1 MVISQIRE
9 PLTRIVQPVIIFFA
23 KLGLHPTVFTV
34 IGLLLSI
41 STGVFLALD
50 NFLVAFILIWFGGAM
65 DFIDGGVARYRKLES
80 KQGSF
85 LDSIFD
91 RISDVCVFGGLI
103 LANHEVTAT
112 VSVFGGLIL
121 ANYEV
126 TGAAVTIFK
135 RIDPITGITMLASV
149 LLISY
154 IRAKG
159 ESVGIKKMAVG
170 IMERAERWIVLMVLM
185 FVALLVPAFGDNVIG
200 TFSIVGLDITS
211 TGFSI
216 GYMILTGLCVI
227 TVIQRFVYASVQ
239 LKKGEP
245 IQEIGK

>member
-41 STGVFLALD
+41 STGIFLAID
-50 NFLVAFILIWFGGAM
+50 NFLVAFILIFFGGAM
-65 DFIDGGVARYRKLES
+65 DFIDGGVARYRKLDS

-91 RISDVCVFGGLI
+91 RISDVCVFGGI
-103 LANHEVTAT
+103 IFSSQVDP
-112 VSVFGGLIL
+112 
-121 ANYEV
+121 V
-126 TGAAVTIFK
+126 TGIVMVAA
-135 RIDPITGITMLASV
+135 S

-159 ESVGIKKMAVG
+159 ESVGVKKMAMG
-170 IMERAERWIVLMVLM
+170 IMERAERWLVLMVLM
-185 FVALLVPAFGDNVIG
+185 FVVLLVPSFGFQVGNLAINIELIG
-200 TFSIVGLDITS
+200 LHFAI

-216 GYMILTGLCVI
+216 GYMVLTALCVI
-227 TVIQRFVYASVQ
+227 TVIQRFVYVSIQ
-239 LKKGEP
+239 LKNSEP
-245 IQEIGK
+245 VQEINK

>member
-41 STGVFLALD
+41 STGIFLAID
-50 NFLVAFILIWFGGAM
+50 NFLVAFILIFFGGAM

-91 RISDVCVFGGLI
+91 RISDVCVFGGI
-103 LANHEVTAT
+103 IFSSQVDA
-112 VSVFGGLIL
+112 
-121 ANYEV
+121 V
-126 TGAAVTIFK
+126 TGIVMVAA
-135 RIDPITGITMLASV
+135 S

-159 ESVGIKKMAVG
+159 ESVGVKKMAMG
-170 IMERAERWIVLMVLM
+170 IMERAERWLVLMVLM
-185 FVALLVPAFGDNVIG
+185 FVILLVPSFGLQVGTLAFNIELIG
-200 TFSIVGLDITS
+200 LHFPI

-216 GYMILTGLCVI
+216 GYMVLTALCVI
-227 TVIQRFVYASVQ
+227 TVIQRFVYVSIQ
-239 LKKGEP
+239 LKNSEP
-245 IQEIGK
+245 VQEIHK

>member
-23 KLGLHPTVFTV
+23 KLGLHPTVYTV

-91 RISDVCVFGGLI
+91 RVSDVCVFGGIIFSSQVDLVTGI
-103 LANHEVTAT
+103 IMVTA
-112 VSVFGGLIL
+112 S
-121 ANYEV
+121 
-126 TGAAVTIFK
+126 
-135 RIDPITGITMLASV
+135 

-159 ESVGIKKMAVG
+159 ESVGVKKMAMG
-170 IMERAERWIVLMVLM
+170 IMERAERWLVLMVLM
-185 FVALLVPAFGDNVIG
+185 FVYLLVP
-200 TFSIVGLDITS
+200 TFREQVGNLAIAS
-211 TGFSI
+211 LGFEITGFSI
-216 GYMILTGLCVI
+216 GYMALTGLCVI
-227 TVIQRFVYASVQ
+227 TVIQRFVYVSVQ
-239 LKKGEP
+239 LKKSEP
-245 IQEIGK
+245 IQEISK

>member
-34 IGLLLSI
+34 TGLLLSI
-41 STGVFLALD
+41 STGIFLALD
-50 NFLVAFILIWFGGAM
+50 NFLVAFILIFFGGAM
-65 DFIDGGVARYRKLES
+65 DFIDGGVARYRQLES

-91 RISDVCVFGGLI
+91 RISDVCVFGGI
-103 LANHEVTAT
+103 
-112 VSVFGGLIL
+112 
-121 ANYEV
+121 
-126 TGAAVTIFK
+126 IFS
-135 RIDPITGITMLASV
+135 RQVDAITGIIMVTAS

-159 ESVGIKKMAVG
+159 ESVGVKKMAMG
-170 IMERAERWIVLMVLM
+170 IMERAERWLVLMVLM
-185 FVALLVPAFGDNVIG
+185 FVILLVPSFGLQVGNLAINIELIG
-200 TFSIVGLDITS
+200 LHFAI

-216 GYMILTGLCVI
+216 GYMVLTGLCVL
-227 TVIQRFVYASVQ
+227 TVVQRFIYVSVQ
-239 LKKGEP
+239 LKESEP
-245 IQEIGK
+245 VQEISK

>member
-23 KLGLHPTVFTV
+23 RLGLHPTVFTV

-41 STGVFLALD
+41 SSGVFLALD
-50 NFLVAFILIWFGGAM
+50 NFLVAFILIFFGGAM
-65 DFIDGGVARYRKLES
+65 DFIDGGVARYRQLDS

-91 RISDVCVFGGLI
+91 RISDVCVFGGII
-103 LANHEVTAT
+103 LSSQVDA
-112 VSVFGGLIL
+112 
-121 ANYEV
+121 
-126 TGAAVTIFK
+126 
-135 RIDPITGITMLASV
+135 ITGTIMVASS

-159 ESVGIKKMAVG
+159 ESVGVKKMAMG
-170 IMERAERWIVLMVLM
+170 IMERAERWLVLMVLM
-185 FVALLVPAFGDNVIG
+185 FVILLVPSFGLPIG
-200 TFSIVGLDITS
+200 TLAIEIEVISFYFPI

-216 GYMILTGLCVI
+216 GYMVLTGLCVI
-227 TVIQRFVYASVQ
+227 TVIQRFVYVSVQ
-239 LKKGEP
+239 LKKSEP
-245 IQEIGK
+245 VRERGK

>member
-41 STGVFLALD
+41 STGIFLALD

-65 DFIDGGVARYRKLES
+65 DFIDGGVARYRKLDS

-91 RISDVCVFGGLI
+91 RISDVCVFGGI
-103 LANHEVTAT
+103 
-112 VSVFGGLIL
+112 
-121 ANYEV
+121 
-126 TGAAVTIFK
+126 IFSK
-135 RIDPITGITMLASV
+135 QVDAITGITMVAAS

-159 ESVGIKKMAVG
+159 ESVGVKKMAMG
-170 IMERAERWIVLMVLM
+170 IMERAERWLVLMVLM
-185 FVALLVPAFGDNVIG
+185 FVVLLVPSFGLQVGTLAINIELIG
-200 TFSIVGLDITS
+200 LHFAI

-216 GYMILTGLCVI
+216 GYMVLTALCVI
-227 TVIQRFVYASVQ
+227 TVIQRFVYVSIQ
-239 LKKGEP
+239 LKNSEP
-245 IQEIGK
+245 AKESN

>member
-23 KLGLHPTVFTV
+23 KLGLHPTVYTV

-41 STGVFLALD
+41 STGVFLAID
-50 NFLVAFILIWFGGAM
+50 NFLVAFILIFFGGAM
-65 DFIDGGVARYRKLES
+65 DFIDGGVARYRQLDS

-91 RISDVCVFGGLI
+91 RISDVCVFGGIIFSSQVDL
-103 LANHEVTAT
+103 
-112 VSVFGGLIL
+112 
-121 ANYEV
+121 V
-126 TGAAVTIFK
+126 TGIIMVAA
-135 RIDPITGITMLASV
+135 S

-159 ESVGIKKMAVG
+159 ESVGVKKMAMG
-170 IMERAERWIVLMVLM
+170 IMERAERWLVLMVLM
-185 FVALLVPAFGDNVIG
+185 FVYLLVPSFRLQ
-200 TFSIVGLDITS
+200 VGNLAIASLGFDI

-216 GYMILTGLCVI
+216 GYMVLTGLCVI
-227 TVIQRFVYASVQ
+227 TVIQRFVYVSIQ

-245 IQEIGK
+245 VQEISK

>member
-41 STGVFLALD
+41 STGIFLAID
-50 NFLVAFILIWFGGAM
+50 NFLVAFILIFFGGAM
-65 DFIDGGVARYRKLES
+65 DFIDGGVARYRQLES

-91 RISDVCVFGGLI
+91 RISDVCVFGGI
-103 LANHEVTAT
+103 IFSSQVDP
-112 VSVFGGLIL
+112 
-121 ANYEV
+121 V
-126 TGAAVTIFK
+126 TGIIMV
-135 RIDPITGITMLASV
+135 ASS

-159 ESVGIKKMAVG
+159 ESVGVKKMAMG
-170 IMERAERWIVLMVLM
+170 IMERAERWLVLMVLM
-185 FVALLVPAFGDNVIG
+185 FVVLLVPSFGLQVGNLAINIEVIG
-200 TFSIVGLDITS
+200 LHFAI

-216 GYMILTGLCVI
+216 GYMVLTALCVL
-227 TVIQRFVYASVQ
+227 TVIQRFVYVSVQ
-239 LKKGEP
+239 LKKSEP
-245 IQEIGK
+245 VQEISK

>member
-41 STGVFLALD
+41 STGIFLIAG
-50 NFLVAFILIWFGGAM
+50 NFLIAFILIWFGGAM
-65 DFIDGGVARYRKLES
+65 DFIDGGVARYRKLDS

-91 RISDVCVFGGLI
+91 RISDVAVFGGMI
-103 LANHEVTAT
+103 LSFIPHPVTSEPIRQ
-112 VSVFGGLIL
+112 VDPISGIIML
-121 ANYEV
+121 
-126 TGAAVTIFK
+126 GAA
-135 RIDPITGITMLASV
+135 

-159 ESVGIKKMAVG
+159 ESVGVKKMAMG

-185 FVALLVPAFGDNVIG
+185 FVVLLEPSFGVPITNLVIN
-200 TFSIVGLDITS
+200 IPWLGLYFPL
-211 TGFSI
+211 TGFAI
-216 GYMILTGLCVI
+216 GYMVLTGLSVI
-227 TVIQRFVYASVQ
+227 TVIQRFVYVSVQ
-239 LKKGEP
+239 LKKSDP
-245 IQEIGK
+245 VQKVSK

>member
-34 IGLLLSI
+34 TGLLLSI
-41 STGVFLALD
+41 STGIFLALD
-50 NFLVAFILIWFGGAM
+50 NFLVAFILIFFGGAM
-65 DFIDGGVARYRKLES
+65 DFIDGGVARYRQLES

-91 RISDVCVFGGLI
+91 RISDVCVFGGI
-103 LANHEVTAT
+103 
-112 VSVFGGLIL
+112 
-121 ANYEV
+121 
-126 TGAAVTIFK
+126 IFS
-135 RIDPITGITMLASV
+135 RQVDAITGIIMVAAS

-159 ESVGIKKMAVG
+159 ESVGVKKMAMG
-170 IMERAERWIVLMVLM
+170 IMERAERWLVLMVLM
-185 FVALLVPAFGDNVIG
+185 FVILLVPSFGLQVGNLAINIELIG
-200 TFSIVGLDITS
+200 LHFAI

-216 GYMILTGLCVI
+216 GYMVLTGLCVL
-227 TVIQRFVYASVQ
+227 TVVQRFIYVSVQ
-239 LKKGEP
+239 LKESEP
-245 IQEIGK
+245 VQEISK

>member
-41 STGVFLALD
+41 STGIFLALD

-65 DFIDGGVARYRKLES
+65 DFIDGGVARYRQLDS

-91 RISDVCVFGGLI
+91 RISDVCVFGGI
-103 LANHEVTAT
+103 
-112 VSVFGGLIL
+112 
-121 ANYEV
+121 
-126 TGAAVTIFK
+126 IFS
-135 RIDPITGITMLASV
+135 RQVDAITGITMVAAS

-159 ESVGIKKMAVG
+159 ESVGVKKMAMG
-170 IMERAERWIVLMVLM
+170 IMERAERWLVLMVLM
-185 FVALLVPAFGDNVIG
+185 FVVLLVPSFGLQVGTLAINIELIG
-200 TFSIVGLDITS
+200 LHFAI

-216 GYMILTGLCVI
+216 GYMVLTALCVI
-227 TVIQRFVYASVQ
+227 TVIQRFVYVSIQ
-239 LKKGEP
+239 LKNSEP
-245 IQEIGK
+245 AKESN